1 MAVVH
6 HCYLLSQPVPNILG
20 QLFTEYAK
28 LGHITG
34 VTLGW
39 KR

>member
-1 MAVVH
+1 MAVVY
-6 HCYLLSQPVPNILG
+6 HCYQLSQPVLNILG
-20 QLFTEYAK
+20 QLYTEYAK